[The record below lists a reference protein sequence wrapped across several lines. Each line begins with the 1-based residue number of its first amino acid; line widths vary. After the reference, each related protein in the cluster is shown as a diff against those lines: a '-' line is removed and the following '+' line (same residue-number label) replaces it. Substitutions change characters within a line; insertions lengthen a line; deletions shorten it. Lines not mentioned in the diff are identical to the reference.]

1 MKPLRAL
8 LAILPFVL
16 GACASPGAPAGQPA
30 QSSYTLQ
37 PGQRIDLGGQASIAY
52 DSFSDSRCPES
63 MKCMWAGELTYRL
76 TLHTGAA
83 TEQFSLGPSK
93 PGYVSQALGGARIA
107 LDPAKLPPVPPAG
120 VAPANYPV
128 TVSVTRP

>member
-8 LAILPFVL
+8 LATLPFVL
-16 GACASPGAPAGQPA
+16 GACASPGAPSGQPA
-30 QSSYTLQ
+30 QSSYTLA
-37 PGQRIDLGGQASIAY
+37 PNQRIDLGGQATIAY

-76 TLHTGAA
+76 TLHTPTA

-93 PGYVSQALGGARIA
+93 PVYVSQALGGARIT
-107 LDPAKLPPVPPAG
+107 LDPIKVPPVPPAG

-128 TVSVTRP
+128 TLSVTRP